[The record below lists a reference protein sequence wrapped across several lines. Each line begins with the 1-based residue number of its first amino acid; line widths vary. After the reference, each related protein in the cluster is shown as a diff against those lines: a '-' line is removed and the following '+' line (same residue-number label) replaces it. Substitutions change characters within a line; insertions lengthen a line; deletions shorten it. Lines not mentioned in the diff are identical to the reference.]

1 MESNGMYDSL
11 HAPSVP
17 VHPLDAGHASASTTK
32 VSINHFLVLNNN
44 IYKYLLEWC

>member
-1 MESNGMYDSL
+1 MYDSL

-17 VHPLDAGHASASTTK
+17 VHPLDAGHAPAASTTK

-44 IYKYLLEWC
+44 VYKYLLEWC